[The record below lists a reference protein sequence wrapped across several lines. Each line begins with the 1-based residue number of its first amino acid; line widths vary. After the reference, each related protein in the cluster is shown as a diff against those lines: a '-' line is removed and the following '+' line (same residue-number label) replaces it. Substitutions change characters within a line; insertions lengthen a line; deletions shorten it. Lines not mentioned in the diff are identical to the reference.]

1 MSGIE
6 SHTENGVRG
15 AIAGFVLDSTSI
27 QGVFKSQKLS
37 FQGVFIRR
45 LLCHT

>member
-15 AIAGFVLDSTSI
+15 AIAGFVLDFVNKI
-27 QGVFKSQKLS
+27 PQVFKEFS
-37 FQGVFIRR
+37 RAR
-45 LLCHT
+45 N